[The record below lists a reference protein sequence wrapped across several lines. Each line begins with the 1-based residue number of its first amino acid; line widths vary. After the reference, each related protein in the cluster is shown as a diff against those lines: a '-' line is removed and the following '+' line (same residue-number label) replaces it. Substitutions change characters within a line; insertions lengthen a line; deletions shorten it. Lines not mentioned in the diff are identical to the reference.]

1 MTAPTESEP
10 QAIIADAEQEA
21 REAAELVATLEE
33 KVRDGDEAV
42 TFEEVE
48 KARGLLSFVRLRQE
62 AARRKA
68 AKAQEAARLA
78 ACEALHAEIQDHA
91 KSEGAE
97 LAKQLKGIVDAMRAF
112 SDAVE
117 ARNNRVQEY
126 RTRAV
131 ELGIPEHT
139 NPTPPPAAHG
149 RVGLTANG
157 GGYGVVG
164 VLAGRRRV
172 EEINRDVFLNGALSI
187 LSREGKFK
195 YVDSVDGSPEIFDR
209 LADIDAEAPES
220 SAKHFYRNLE
230 TGAVFRKDVPFT
242 DDEIRRGNLTVITKA
257 EAEGE

>member
-1 MTAPTESEP
+1 MTTTEPDP

-33 KVRDGDEAV
+33 KVREGDEAV

-78 ACEALHAEIQDHA
+78 ACEALHAEIQEHA
-91 KSEGAE
+91 KGEGAE
-97 LAKQLKGIVDAMRAF
+97 LAQQLEGIVDAIRSF
-112 SDAVE
+112 SDAVD
-117 ARNNRVQEY
+117 ARNIRVQEY

-139 NPTPPPAAHG
+139 NPTPPPAVHG

-157 GGYGVVG
+157 GGYGVAG

-195 YVDSVDGSPEIFDR
+195 YVDSVDGGPEIFDH
-209 LADIDAEAPES
+209 LANIDAEAPES
-220 SAKHFYRNLE
+220 SANHFYRNRD

-242 DDEIRRGNLTVITKA
+242 DEEIQRGNLQVITKA
-257 EAEGE
+257 EAERE